1 MPVESETIGVM
12 SLLSF
17 LTKTFFGINGPGEKI
32 EAPVTATFSY
42 EIHVPEFAAL
52 RASGEPFTLLDV
64 REASELAQAK
74 LPGAVHIPMGEITM
88 RANQE
93 LDPEDHIIVMCH
105 HGVRSMNVTSFLRQ
119 QGFEKAQSLAGGI
132 DRYAREIDPSVG
144 TY

>member
-1 MPVESETIGVM
+1 MGVV
-12 SLLSF
+12 SF

-32 EAPVTATFSY
+32 EAPVTTTLSY
-42 EIHVPEFAAL
+42 EIHVPEFARL
-52 RASGEPFTLLDV
+52 RQSGQKYTLVDV
-64 REASELAQAK
+64 REPVELERAK
-74 LPGAVHIPMGEITM
+74 LDGSVNIPMGEITM

-93 LDPEDHIIVMCH
+93 LDPESHIVVMCH
-105 HGVRSMNVTSFLRQ
+105 HGVRSMSVTSFLRQ